1 MSSSCQ
7 RRRSMTALALATL
20 VLGTAACGDN
30 TGPSAAPKGLA
41 NCGGTPMLTVSP
53 VDVSIIRDLTPLGN
67 LNPPGH
73 TLPTDHLY
81 FFAYFDVTTAELI
94 PVVSP
99 GDVVVSEVT
108 RQTRL
113 SGAPSVIE
121 YSMTFFP
128 CADLSLYFA
137 HVVLT
142 PELVAQIGPFET
154 CTQYSAGGD
163 TYESCPKRL
172 TLKLKAGALIGS
184 MGGSYGNALDF
195 GGFDRRVPPLPFVNQ
210 ARSYGNGTEFGQN
223 RTICPVDYFVANV
236 ASALRTKFGTS
247 SKRRT
252 IEPLCGTVMQDVPN
266 TAQGRWYF
274 NETTQDDA
282 HLALA
287 HDNIDPRI
295 GVISIGTSVP
305 SLPARYW
312 GFTPAASG
320 RVNADFSRV
329 TADGLTYCYQSFL
342 NATSPIRHILIQLV
356 SATRVRIEGFTGP
369 LCGDPSTW
377 AFTAGAREFA
387 R

>member
-1 MSSSCQ
+1 MSSPYLQSRSC
-7 RRRSMTALALATL
+7 TALALAVL

-30 TGPSAAPKGLA
+30 TGPSEAPEGLA

-53 VDVSIIRDLTPLGN
+53 VDISIIRDLAPLGN
-67 LNPPGH
+67 LNPPVH

-81 FFAYFDVTTAELI
+81 FFANVDLTEAELV

-99 GDVVVSEVT
+99 GDIAVSEVT

-113 SGAPSVIE
+113 SGAASVID

-142 PELVAQIGPFET
+142 PELLAEIGPFGT
-154 CTQYSAGGD
+154 CNQYVAGGD
-163 TYESCPKRL
+163 TYESCAKRVN
-172 TLKLKAGALIGS
+172 LKLKAGALIGA
-184 MGGSYGNALDF
+184 MGGTFGNVLDF
-195 GGFDRRVPPLPFVNQ
+195 GGYDRRVAQLPFVNQ

-223 RTICPVDYFVANV
+223 RTICPVDYFVVSV
-236 ASALRTKFGTS
+236 ASWLRGKFGTS

-252 IEPLCGTVMQDVPN
+252 VDPLCGTIMQDVPN
-266 TAQGRWYF
+266 TAQGRWFF
-274 NETTQDDA
+274 NDTPQDEP

-295 GVISIGTSVP
+295 GVISVGTSVP
-305 SLPARYW
+305 SLPPRYW
-312 GFTPAASG
+312 GFTPAATG
-320 RVNADFSRV
+320 RVNADFPRV
-329 TADGLTYCYQSFL
+329 TVDGLTYCYENFL
-342 NATSPIRHILIQLV
+342 NATQPIKHVLVQLI
-356 SATRVRIEGFTGP
+356 SATRVRIEGFAGA
-369 LCGDPSTW
+369 LCGNESTW